1 MKSMMFFA
9 VISLSLQSYSDVKTH
24 DPAYGE
30 CSFACKEIPIAT
42 EVMRKFGTSTA
53 NQLRSNKLKILSW
66 NLYKGRKDEFTQTFA
81 YLASDKDVVMLSEA
95 TTADPVST
103 AMENVPG
110 FGWDFATCFLMKKQV
125 GTGTAVGSYA
135 ASINP
140 GFYRTTDIEP
150 FVKSPKTIATAK
162 YAIPNSTKTLL
173 VLSIHG
179 INWSGNDALERQ
191 LRMTVEDLKKHDG
204 PIVFAGDFNI
214 KNSVRLQITKDVLAE
229 AGLTRVNWTNPEE
242 GSQLDDAFTRGVN
255 VTRAELINNYI
266 DTGSDHPAIELDVEV
281 Q

>member
-9 VISLSLQSYSDVKTH
+9 VLSFSLLSYSAVRTQ
-24 DPAYGE
+24 DPAYGG
-30 CSFACKEIPIAT
+30 CSFACKEIPIAS
-42 EVMRKFGTSTA
+42 EVLRKFGASTT
-53 NQLRSNKLKILSW
+53 NQLNSNKIKILSW
-66 NLYKGRKDEFTQTFA
+66 NLYKGRKDEFSQSFA
-81 YLASDKDVVMLSEA
+81 HLASDKDVIMLSEA

-110 FGWDFATCFLMKKQV
+110 FGWSFATCFLMKKQV

-135 ASINP
+135 VTMNP
-140 GFYRTTDIEP
+140 GFYRTTDVEP
-150 FVKSPKTIATAK
+150 FVASPKTIATGE
-162 YAIPNSTKTLL
+162 YALPNSTKTLL

-191 LRMTVEDLKKHDG
+191 LRMTLEDLKKHDG

-214 KNSVRLQITKDVLAE
+214 KNSTRLDIAKKVLGE
-229 AGLTRVNWTNPEE
+229 AGLTRVNWVNPEADD
-242 GSQLDDAFTRGVN
+242 QLDDAFTRGVN
-255 VTRAELINNYI
+255 VTRAQLINDYI
-266 DTGSDHPAIELDVEV
+266 DTGSDHPAIELDIEV